1 MKTTAKKPD
10 YILFDR
16 NTRAFIYNMQTN
28 AVQRMLDFDYVVQRE
43 TPSVAAIINPT
54 GSDGFS
60 KFFFGPQEVLLPVYK
75 SLKTAAEK
83 CPDVDVMIN
92 FASFRSAADATME
105 ALEIP
110 QIRTVVIIAEGVPE
124 RQTKEL
130 IAKAKVLNK
139 VIIGPATVG
148 GVVAGA
154 FKIGNTGGTIENILE
169 SKLHRP
175 GSVGCVSNSGGL
187 SNETYNIIA
196 RNTDG
201 LYEGI
206 AIGGDRYP
214 GTTLLDHLLR
224 FEKNPAI
231 KMLVCLGEVGGSDE
245 YEIVKALKEKRIT
258 KPLVIWVT
266 GTCAKAFKTEVQFGH
281 AGAKADDEM
290 ETADAKNRVL
300 REAGAYVPD
309 SFDDY
314 DKLIN
319 EVYTRLLKEGA
330 IIPAPDTDFP

>member
-110 QIRTVVIIAEGVPE
+110 QIRTVIIIAEGVPE

-201 LYEGI
+201 LYEGL
-206 AIGGDRYP
+206 P
-214 GTTLLDHLLR
+214 
-224 FEKNPAI
+224 
-231 KMLVCLGEVGGSDE
+231 
-245 YEIVKALKEKRIT
+245 
-258 KPLVIWVT
+258 
-266 GTCAKAFKTEVQFGH
+266 
-281 AGAKADDEM
+281 
-290 ETADAKNRVL
+290 
-300 REAGAYVPD
+300 
-309 SFDDY
+309 
-314 DKLIN
+314 
-319 EVYTRLLKEGA
+319 
-330 IIPAPDTDFP
+330 

>member
-1 MKTTAKKPD
+1 
-10 YILFDR
+10 
-16 NTRAFIYNMQTN
+16 MQ
-28 AVQRMLDFDYVVQRE
+28 
-43 TPSVAAIINPT
+43 
-54 GSDGFS
+54 
-60 KFFFGPQEVLLPVYK
+60 
-75 SLKTAAEK
+75 TAAEK
-83 CPDVDVMIN
+83 CPDADVMIN
-92 FASFRSAADATME
+92 FASFRSAADATLE
-105 ALEIP
+105 ALELP

-124 RQTKEL
+124 RKMKEVIARAKEL
-130 IAKAKVLNK
+130 DK
-139 VIIGPATVG
+139 VIIGPATIG
-148 GVVAGA
+148 GIVAGA

-206 AIGGDRYP
+206 AIGGDRFP
-214 GTTLLDHLLR
+214 GTTLVDHLLR

-231 KMLVCLGEVGGSDE
+231 KMLVALGEVGGNDE
-245 YEIVKALKEKRIT
+245 YEIVRALQEKKIT

-281 AGAKADDEM
+281 AGAKANIEM
-290 ETADAKNRVL
+290 ETADAKNKAL

-319 EVYTRLLKEGA
+319 KVYTNLVKEGV
-330 IIPAPDTDFP
+330 IIPAPEPEIPKIPVDYDVALKSKMIRRPANFVSSISDDRGEECLYGNKTISQVVREGLGIGGAISLLWFKRLMPQ